1 VATPVESHA
10 GFAHRCVES
19 PIMPSFLTHL
29 ECTHC
34 GRTFDAD
41 ALHGACPD
49 DGRPLYARYD
59 LDAAAGAVRKEDL
72 LGREASLWRYREFL
86 PVREPQQIVTL
97 GEGWTPLVPLTRLA
111 KEWGLQRAWVKDE
124 SQMPTGSFKARGMA
138 VAVSRAKELG
148 VTRVAA
154 PSAGNAGGALATYA
168 ARAGL
173 EAFVFMPED
182 VPLINQIECE
192 VAGARTFLVRGLI
205 TDCGRLVRANAERM
219 NWFDMST
226 LKEPYRVE
234 GKKTMGF
241 ELAEQFGW
249 ELPDV
254 VLYPTGGGTGLVGM
268 WKAWE
273 EWERIGWIGPRR
285 PRMVAVQAEGCAP
298 IVRAFHAGGEEAAP
312 WENAAT
318 GASGLRVPAA
328 VGDRLMLRAL
338 RDSGGTAV
346 AVSEAEIA
354 AAVRLLASHEGLFA
368 APEGAATVAG
378 LRRLL
383 DTGLVEPEERI
394 VLFNTGAGLK
404 YPEWFSPRLPIL
416 EPDTV
421 LRDE

>member
-1 VATPVESHA
+1 
-10 GFAHRCVES
+10 
-19 PIMPSFLTHL
+19 
-29 ECTHC
+29 
-34 GRTFDAD
+34 
-41 ALHGACPD
+41 
-49 DGRPLYARYD
+49 
-59 LDAAAGAVRKEDL
+59 
-72 LGREASLWRYREFL
+72 
-86 PVREPQQIVTL
+86 
-97 GEGWTPLVPLTRLA
+97 
-111 KEWGLQRAWVKDE
+111 
-124 SQMPTGSFKARGMA
+124 
-138 VAVSRAKELG
+138 
-148 VTRVAA
+148 
-154 PSAGNAGGALATYA
+154 
-168 ARAGL
+168 
-173 EAFVFMPED
+173 
-182 VPLINQIECE
+182 
-192 VAGARTFLVRGLI
+192 
-205 TDCGRLVRANAERM
+205 
-219 NWFDMST
+219 MST

-241 ELAEQFGW
+241 ELAEQLGW

-298 IVRAFHAGGEEAAP
+298 IVRAFHAGAEEAAP
-312 WENAAT
+312 WEHAET

-354 AAVRLLASHEGLFA
+354 AAIRLLASREGIFA

-383 DTGLVEPEERI
+383 DTGLVEPDERI